1 MLNLTTIRETALF
14 NAVILFKFWKL
25 DYQQIN
31 NDEYDFLNPLR
42 KDKNFGACRF
52 NIKKGVGAD
61 FTGYAFSSEDYSQI
75 GQGFNKEDF
84 SSTKDQKYA
93 NFGFDIIGLC
103 QRLHKCASYTE
114 AAKLLSFQL
123 QELSKKEL
131 VVVPRIDSADKRVE
145 SKKLEA
151 DKKLKIARKTWEI
164 CSPIKNTLGDTYL
177 KSRKIYLKENQEN
190 IRYHSKILNMELK
203 KTIPALLFKVQKS
216 PDGSLQ
222 AIHRIYLRPDGQGK
236 ADVKMPKMALCNIKG
251 CGIWF
256 GEKNKVLCI
265 VEGPE
270 NALSILSL
278 GYDFVVSTIDASNF
292 SNLTI
297 PECVRKIVLMPD
309 GDKAGVE
316 SAKKAK
322 EEYEKLKIPVSV
334 VFPPKKKDYP
344 KWDWNDELVF
354 RGSYGKEER

>member
-1 MLNLTTIRETALF
+1 
-14 NAVILFKFWKL
+14 
-25 DYQQIN
+25 
-31 NDEYDFLNPLR
+31 
-42 KDKNFGACRF
+42 
-52 NIKKGVGAD
+52 
-61 FTGYAFSSEDYSQI
+61 
-75 GQGFNKEDF
+75 
-84 SSTKDQKYA
+84 
-93 NFGFDIIGLC
+93 
-103 QRLHKCASYTE
+103 
-114 AAKLLSFQL
+114 
-123 QELSKKEL
+123 
-131 VVVPRIDSADKRVE
+131 
-145 SKKLEA
+145 
-151 DKKLKIARKTWEI
+151 
-164 CSPIKNTLGDTYL
+164 
-177 KSRKIYLKENQEN
+177 
-190 IRYHSKILNMELK
+190 
-203 KTIPALLFKVQKS
+203 
-216 PDGSLQ
+216 
-222 AIHRIYLRPDGQGK
+222 
-236 ADVKMPKMALCNIKG
+236 MPKMALCNIKG

-278 GYDFVVSTIDASNF
+278 GYGFVVSTIDASNF